1 MFLKFINIKYMLKSI
16 VLVIL
21 LLFINTLPAQTVSS
35 VDIDNIIT
43 KTPQRETVLKYYTN
57 IHKAERFIL
66 KENFKKASNAYF
78 DAFEYIKNPFE
89 MDLLNALECELLC
102 KKSKDDRIGF
112 IIKKI
117 IEKTGEIPIVLS
129 YNPYDAVFKD
139 NELENLIANY
149 EASIDSSFIKQI
161 ELLVNTD
168 QDIRHKSMTEHNG
181 YAYNEYYK
189 DTIQYLDSI
198 NYYKIIELIKNQ
210 GYISEELIGGSNGW
224 NKMFIII
231 NHNNQRNALIPILH
245 ESVVAGTF
253 DARIFAG
260 ILDICNYKFDN
271 ELYIS
276 QSIWFIN
283 EGIFFTGKY
292 NNNTLAKINK
302 RRSCIYLDSFNN
314 YQDKISWSIMNPQY
328 FFNFASVKYEMY
340 LSDEEFY
347 TLVLDY
353 LSKKQNNTLLY
364 FKNNEQEKRIIN
376 EAKEWDLQNKN
387 TEKK

>member
-1 MFLKFINIKYMLKSI
+1 
-16 VLVIL
+16 
-21 LLFINTLPAQTVSS
+21 
-35 VDIDNIIT
+35 
-43 KTPQRETVLKYYTN
+43 
-57 IHKAERFIL
+57 
-66 KENFKKASNAYF
+66 
-78 DAFEYIKNPFE
+78 

-161 ELLVNTD
+161 EVLVNTD

>member
-1 MFLKFINIKYMLKSI
+1 MLKSI

-161 ELLVNTD
+161 EVLVNTD